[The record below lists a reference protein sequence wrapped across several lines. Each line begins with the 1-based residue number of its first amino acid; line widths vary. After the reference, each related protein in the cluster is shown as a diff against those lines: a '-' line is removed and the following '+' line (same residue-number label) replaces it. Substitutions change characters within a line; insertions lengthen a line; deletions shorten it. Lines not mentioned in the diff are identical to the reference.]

1 MVIPVVKNSWEGCKI
16 MYPFLHEFFH
26 IYCVY
31 LQNITISSLRV
42 DFLPKMYWILY
53 PSLGNLTTHITI
65 HISIPLMF
73 HDLMIICGIFVPLL
87 ATKPIITSRV
97 MPGLVSSKV
106 QGIIPITYLALR
118 AICCRVHYCIMHKD
132 KVKRTNRLNLM
143 VQAKLN
149 QGSGL
154 QSAICE
160 WFFWLIWW
168 SSTTNPAA
176 TLVESAWDIPYLNRK
191 ISLFHILSDSIIDL
205 LSKNLI
211 SL

>member
-1 MVIPVVKNSWEGCKI
+1 MGGMQNYVSHSSWI
-16 MYPFLHEFFH
+16 LP
-26 IYCVY
+26 Y
-31 LQNITISSLRV
+31 LLCLFTKYN
-42 DFLPKMYWILY
+42 DFLFACWFFAQNVLNFV
-53 PSLGNLTTHITI
+53 SLLWKLDNPYY

-143 VQAKLN
+143 VQAKSN

-154 QSAICE
+154 QSAICQ
-160 WFFWLIWW
+160 WFFLLIWW
-168 SSTTNPAA
+168 SSTNNPAA

-191 ISLFHILSDSIIDL
+191 ICLFHYQILL
-205 LSKNLI
+205 
-211 SL
+211 

>member
-1 MVIPVVKNSWEGCKI
+1 MGGMQNYVSHSWWI
-16 MYPFLHEFFH
+16 LPD
-26 IYCVY
+26 CVY
-31 LQNITISSLRV
+31 LQNIKISYLHI
-42 DFLPKMYWILY
+42 DFWPRKISNFGWVSWKLDNPYY
-53 PSLGNLTTHITI
+53 

-143 VQAKLN
+143 VQAKSN

-154 QSAICE
+154 QSAICQ
-160 WFFWLIWW
+160 WFFCWFGGAVLITLQLHWL
-168 SSTTNPAA
+168 SPPGT
-176 TLVESAWDIPYLNRK
+176 
-191 ISLFHILSDSIIDL
+191 FHILIGKFPFFIYYQIL
-205 LSKNLI
+205 L
-211 SL
+211 